1 MTDKLCYYSKS
12 KNVDAGKGSNEFV
25 NDPAIYSELNKIDN
39 WRKKLSNFYTEPFT
53 YEGKRYN
60 SVEHAFQSYKIALVS
75 KEKAEYFTLDSNHP
89 IGQGDGSVA
98 QKNRKLVV
106 LDNEQLKTWDGIKHD
121 LMKNISLQRILQS
134 DIYKN
139 ILLMTGKAELW
150 HVVVRKGIVRNKYL
164 EELRDSFI

>member
-106 LDNEQLKTWDGIKHD
+106 LDNEKLKTWDGIKHD
-121 LMKNISLQRILQS
+121 LVKNISLQRILQS